1 VIVKRNGSHVKHLR
15 GNRNRTVGDERWKV
29 DKLGSIVRFE
39 LVSHRHRAMWSKI
52 STFRRMRSAPR
63 GPSVTSQCRGF
74 SAVSRPSRTGRYTD
88 RAVELGSA
96 AHGTQ

>member
-15 GNRNRTVGDERWKV
+15 GNRTVGDERWKV

-74 SAVSRPSRTGRYTD
+74 SAVSRPSRAPAVTPTGPW
-88 RAVELGSA
+88 S
-96 AHGTQ
+96 